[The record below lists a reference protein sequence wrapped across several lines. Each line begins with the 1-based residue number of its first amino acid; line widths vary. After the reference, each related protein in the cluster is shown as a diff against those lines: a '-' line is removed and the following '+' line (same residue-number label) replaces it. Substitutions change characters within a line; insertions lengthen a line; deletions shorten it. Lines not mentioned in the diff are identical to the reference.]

1 MKANPPKERI
11 VRELVANVNRAVRR
25 VKNKKRGIKT
35 TLTYEQLY
43 SMMESINWKCAKT
56 FIDFPLLDKGYKR
69 WQLVDM
75 NTNPLIMPSVDRID
89 SNAHYTIDNIQIVC
103 QFYNLGKTD
112 NEDRF
117 ADEIIKLIK
126 RVDNE
131 HSSKM

>member
-1 MKANPPKERI
+1 
-11 VRELVANVNRAVRR
+11 
-25 VKNKKRGIKT
+25 
-35 TLTYEQLY
+35 
-43 SMMESINWKCAKT
+43 
-56 FIDFPLLDKGYKR
+56 
-69 WQLVDM
+69 
-75 NTNPLIMPSVDRID
+75 MPSVDRID